1 MLTLNKF
8 KQYTPEFMDLMNF
21 RAIFLESEDGL
32 DWYFHMSRFQADTLK
47 VCFDEN
53 NIIRSFSYEADRLF
67 PSGLSVTEVAAEK
80 VPEGLNI
87 HGGWILYNGEIIPA
101 PVDYVALAEKQ
112 RDSEMTVAT
121 ERINALAAAQEDD
134 DITDEEEKTLAAL
147 RIYRSA
153 LRRLDVSTAPDI
165 DWPKKPML
173 KI

>member
-1 MLTLNKF
+1 MMLTLKNF
-8 KQYTPEFMDLMNF
+8 TQYTPEYLDMMIP
-21 RAIFLESEDGL
+21 AIYLQTEDGL
-32 DWYFHMSRFQADTLK
+32 DWYYHLARFNTDTLK

-87 HGGWILYNGEIIPA
+87 HGGWILDNGGIIPA

-112 RDSEMTVAT
+112 RDSEMTAAT

-147 RIYRSA
+147 RVYRSA

-165 DWPKKPML
+165 VWPEKPE
-173 KI
+173 